1 MLPISLTESSFDIKA
16 IPLAYTDNRGDGDTG
31 VAIKRGDEKS
41 KIRWKKV
48 K

>member
-16 IPLAYTDNRGDGDTG
+16 IPLAYTDYRGVGDTR
-31 VAIKRGDEKS
+31 VAMKKGDEKS
-41 KIRWKKV
+41 KNRWKKV